1 MKFILQC
8 IQDELSEFRLPELLS
23 VAKLFNFEITF
34 ESIDDINLVCPVPL
48 ALPRILLI
56 RIFIDSVHM

>member
-23 VAKLFNFEITF
+23 VAKLFKFEITF
-34 ESIDDINLVCPVPL
+34 DSTEDINLVRPLSFLLLL
-48 ALPRILLI
+48 ALNANNNHL
-56 RIFIDSVHM
+56 